1 MSDRQIQLDV
11 SPTPVRSARLTSP
24 VTVAA
29 IQTSLEC
36 HEGARRLESLLRLAA
51 RMVSHDARCNGFTI
65 TEMLKVL
72 KQELAV
78 EMDARRYPRGS
89 ERTAVTS
96 RFITLC
102 IDEFYSNELAIGDS
116 CMVKQEGVNTMRA
129 SAATQAAAGL
139 GEGNVCDQSD
149 ALPH

>member
-1 MSDRQIQLDV
+1 MPDRQFQVDL
-11 SPTPVRSARLTSP
+11 SSMPVGSARLTSP

-36 HEGARRLESLLRLAA
+36 HEGARRVESLLRLAA
-51 RMVSHDARCNGFTI
+51 RMVSHDARCNGFSI

-78 EMDARRYPRGS
+78 EMDARRYPRGP

-102 IDEFYSNELAIGDS
+102 IDEFYNNELAIGDD
-116 CMVKQEGVNTMRA
+116 CMAEQEAADGMRP
-129 SAATQAAAGL
+129 SAGTQAAARL
-139 GEGNVCDQSD
+139 GVNVCDQPD
-149 ALPH
+149 AFPH